1 MNREFLKDYEQ
12 KEINKQNRIFSD
24 LKSGHY
30 NNLKAAYLETQTF
43 RRLNDPLV
51 SPDTLVYPLGETI
64 WSQIPF
70 AGTLIIPV
78 NNTGKANF
86 AAEHGFELK
95 DIPNLV
101 NLAKETGKVQ
111 FVLSKRPIIYE
122 NLDHLQPIFDELSPP
137 IYSVPWDPF
146 FEPQIFQELKKE
158 FEQLINPSY
167 KTMLIQDIQEMSESP
182 NFLKSVLEAKF
193 SIFLH
198 LKFLNWEEALEYIR
212 DYIYHDPRSVDIF
225 FDYVNLL
232 TESFFDPL
240 FASQN
245 RSIEVM
251 KLFNVNINQ
260 LKNRPPPVEIGS
272 FIMRK
277 IVSKPNTYDGCIA
290 TIDTYEDSDLYRLLS
305 SMDKAVKE
313 KNKDKLLTDS
323 KNLEVVLENIWKDA
337 SKLRIEKYATAVTA
351 SLSLGVVGSLVAP
364 DLIYPGIL
372 ASLGFT
378 AADKLLD
385 IKDSFISNKIVK
397 LLNKNY
403 MYNIYDFKSKYK
415 NILSSK

>member
-1 MNREFLKDYEQ
+1 MKREFLIDYEE
-12 KEINKQNRIFSD
+12 KEISQQHQIFSD
-24 LKSGHY
+24 LKCGHY
-30 NNLKAAYLETQTF
+30 VNLKEAYLKTQRF
-43 RRLNDPLV
+43 GKLNDPLV
-51 SPDTLVYPLGETI
+51 SPDTLVYTLGETI

-78 NNTGKANF
+78 NNTGKTHFLN
-86 AAEHGFELK
+86 EHGFEFN
-95 DIPNLV
+95 DIPNLI

-111 FVLSKRPIIYE
+111 FVLSKIPILYE
-122 NLDHLQPIFDELSPP
+122 NLDHLQPIFDELRPP

-146 FEPQIFQELKKE
+146 FEPKLFHELKKE

-167 KTMLIQDIQEMSESP
+167 RTMKIQDIQEISESP

-225 FDYVNLL
+225 FDYVNLI

-240 FASQN
+240 FPSQN
-245 RSIEVM
+245 RSIEV
-251 KLFNVNINQ
+251 LNSFNVNITK
-260 LKNRPPPVEIGS
+260 LRNRPPPIEIGS

-277 IVSKPNTYDGCIA
+277 TISKPNTYDGCITA
-290 TIDTYEDSDLYRLLS
+290 IDSYKDSDLYRLLN

-313 KNKDKLLTDS
+313 KNKDRVLTDS
-323 KNLEVVLENIWKDA
+323 KNLEIVLENIWKDA
-337 SKLRIEKYATAVTA
+337 NKLRIEKYAVAVGA

-364 DLIYPGIL
+364 DQLYPGIL
-372 ASLGFT
+372 ASLGFA

-397 LLNKNY
+397 LLNKNF

-415 NILSSK
+415 NIIKSN